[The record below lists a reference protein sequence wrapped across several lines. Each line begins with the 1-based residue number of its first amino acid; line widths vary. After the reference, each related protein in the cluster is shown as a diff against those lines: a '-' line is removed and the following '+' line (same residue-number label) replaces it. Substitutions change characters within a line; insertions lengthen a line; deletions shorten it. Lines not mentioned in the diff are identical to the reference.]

1 MTSYTTSY
9 IGKLPPE
16 DFALEVAR
24 GNVPGASCI
33 LKFGMNEDI
42 DTGSTPEE
50 IWSYGGAYTFPDGA
64 AVLRVNSTNAADTST
79 GTGAR
84 TITIQGLDGNYAEV
98 SVDVTMNGTGNVDT
112 TQTFIRVNR
121 AFVKTAGSSEYN
133 VGGIR
138 ITHQGTGTP
147 VVAEIPATYGQT
159 EMAIYTIPAGKSG
172 YLTSFSGS
180 ITKKNAGVATI
191 EFWQRDAVNPVR
203 RLQSTM
209 SVSVDGTTTY
219 SKEFNFKKFPEK
231 TDLYIRCSYVSA
243 NDMSVFSNFGLI
255 LIDD

>member
-1 MTSYTTSY
+1 MLSPHY
-9 IGKLPPE
+9 IGKSIPE

-24 GNVPGASCI
+24 GNVPGASCV

-50 IWSYGGAYTFPDGA
+50 IWSYGGAYTFPTVA
-64 AVLRVNSTNAADTST
+64 APVRVNSTDAADTSA

-84 TITIQGLDGNYAEV
+84 TITIQGLDSNYAEV
-98 SVDVTMNGTGNVDT
+98 SVDVTMNGTSDVDT
-112 TQTFIRVNR
+112 TNQTFIRVNR
-121 AFVKTAGSSEYN
+121 AFVKTAGTSEYN
-133 VGGIR
+133 VGDIR
-138 ITHQGTGTP
+138 IRHQGGGAP
-147 VVAEIPATYGQT
+147 IVAEIPATYGQT

-172 YLTSFSGS
+172 YLTSFSGA
-180 ITKKNAGVATI
+180 ITKKNSGIATI
-191 EFWQRDAVNPVR
+191 EFWQRDAASPVR
-203 RLQSTM
+203 RLQSSM

-255 LIDD
+255 LIDN